1 MHLTDWLI
9 DLHGHKRRVGYIEW
23 HPTAE
28 NVLVSAGFD
37 HLVGKALCINL
48 FLALN
53 LFYELLF
60 KMISLCYSDDCVGH
74 WSRRGHDRD

>member
-37 HLVGKALCINL
+37 HLVRIFFNHLFDSCFVFFFYQNVWTLLLL
-48 FLALN
+48 FL
-53 LFYELLF
+53 Y
-60 KMISLCYSDDCVGH
+60 STYLCLYNQPT
-74 WSRRGHDRD
+74 